1 MALIPAYVALT
12 VLRSHSVEYLNGI
25 FEMKNSHMP
34 IFITQPYMYIAN
46 NYDNFNCMAAELKH
60 FSFGLKG
67 LFPLWALTGL
77 KFIFPSLA
85 DFPLFVTKEEL
96 TTVTLFYDAFYD
108 FGVVGMIF
116 FGGLLGGCCYLLGR
130 FRRKLTC
137 PAGHV
142 IYAQIAM
149 YMMLSFFTTWFSNP
163 TTWFYLIISG
173 IVYAYVNS

>member
-1 MALIPAYVALT
+1 
-12 VLRSHSVEYLNGI
+12 
-25 FEMKNSHMP
+25 MP

-77 KFIFPSLA
+77 KFIFPALT
-85 DFPLFVTKEEL
+85 DFPSFVTKEEL
-96 TTVTLFYDAFYD
+96 TTVTLFYDAFYV
-108 FGVVGMIF
+108 FWCCGNGYFSAV
-116 FGGLLGGCCYLLGR
+116 LLGGVCYLLGR

-149 YMMLSFFTTWFSNP
+149 YMMLSFFTTLVSNP
-163 TTWFYLIISG
+163 ATLVLPDRIRGCICVCKFIGKQAREKGSDDSG
-173 IVYAYVNS
+173 P